1 MSCWSAHN
9 IYVTVILEGEKEGGR
24 ENILISENFPNLMKD
39 VNIHI
44 WEAYW
49 TQSKMNLDIHIE
61 TYYYQIFTSQ
71 GQQDNLES
79 NNRKQFIQEIV
90 NKVISRFLITHFW
103 GWKAVG
109 QYILNAKIKKIVSTE
124 DSISGKTVLQKWG
137 RN

>member
-1 MSCWSAHN
+1 
-9 IYVTVILEGEKEGGR
+9 
-24 ENILISENFPNLMKD
+24 MKD

-44 WEAYW
+44 WEANW
-49 TQSKMNLDIHIE
+49 TQSKMNLHIHIE

-71 GQQDNLES
+71 GQRDNLES
-79 NNRKQFIQEIV
+79 NNRKQLIQEIV
-90 NKVISRFLITHFW
+90 NKIISRFLIMHFW